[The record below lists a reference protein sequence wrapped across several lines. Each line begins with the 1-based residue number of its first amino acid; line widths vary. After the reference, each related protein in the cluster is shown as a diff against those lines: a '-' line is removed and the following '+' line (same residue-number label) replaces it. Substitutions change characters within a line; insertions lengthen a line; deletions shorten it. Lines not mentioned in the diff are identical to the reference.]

1 MDKSYKRFPSSLF
14 AAIALIGFNVQAHTV
29 LSSSAPADDAV
40 ETAAPEVIA
49 LSFSTEVRLTGL
61 SLKDAAGTAI
71 DLGSIPTATQQAF
84 EIPAPVL
91 QPGAY
96 RVTWRAVGADFHIV
110 SGEFRFEVAELLTG
124 E

>member
-1 MDKSYKRFPSSLF
+1 MLL
-14 AAIALIGFNVQAHTV
+14 AAIALIGINVQAHTV
-29 LSSSAPADDAV
+29 LSSSAPADNAV

-61 SLKDAAGTAI
+61 SLEDADGTAI
-71 DLGSIPTATQQAF
+71 DLGSIPTATQQEF

-91 QPGAY
+91 RPGAY
-96 RVTWRAVGADFHIV
+96 RVTWRAVGADSHIV